1 MMIFKKIKY
10 CRLIKDWVVINPC
23 EVLSWSAFIFMA
35 ENKKSFVLYADIIH
49 TVSIL
54 DDSKAGKLF
63 KHILDYVNDKN
74 PISEDMLV
82 NIAFEPIKQQ
92 LKRDLQKWDE
102 IRNKRAAA
110 GSIGGHSKAKRSK
123 TKQIVANA
131 KSAKQNVANVAVN
144 GNVNVNVINNSIEN
158 IQSIFISK
166 TDTQWTKEFALKEAE
181 KFFNYYSS
189 NNWMVGKNKMKSV
202 THAVA
207 NWILRVEKPVLK
219 NAPKPFDPSKVIW

>member
-1 MMIFKKIKY
+1 
-10 CRLIKDWVVINPC
+10 
-23 EVLSWSAFIFMA
+23 MA

-74 PISEDMLV
+74 PISNDMFI

-110 GSIGGHSKAKRSK
+110 GSIGGHSKAKRIK
-123 TKQIVANA
+123 PKQNIANA
-131 KSAKQNVANVAVN
+131 TDAKQSIANVAVN
-144 GNVNVNVINNSIEN
+144 DNVNVNVNVINNSIEN

-166 TDTQWTKEFALKEAE
+166 TDTEWTKDFALKEAE

-189 NNWMVGKNKMKSV
+189 NNWMVGKNKMKSIEH
-202 THAVA
+202 TIA
-207 NWILRVEKPVLK
+207 NWILRIEKPVLK

>member
-1 MMIFKKIKY
+1 
-10 CRLIKDWVVINPC
+10 
-23 EVLSWSAFIFMA
+23 MA

-74 PISEDMLV
+74 PISEDMFV

-102 IRNKRAAA
+102 IRDKRALA

-123 TKQIVANA
+123 TKQNIANA

-144 GNVNVNVINNSIEN
+144 VNDNVNVNVINNIPTIEEVIDYFKFN
-158 IQSIFISK
+158 GYTRS
-166 TDTQWTKEFALKEAE
+166 AAE
-181 KFFNYYSS
+181 KAFNYYNE
-189 NNWMVGKNKMKSV
+189 NNWKDSQGRKVISWKQKMQGVWFKDENKDK
-202 THAVA
+202 AK
-207 NWILRVEKPVLK
+207 EKPV
-219 NAPKPFDPSKVIW
+219 IW

>member
-1 MMIFKKIKY
+1 
-10 CRLIKDWVVINPC
+10 
-23 EVLSWSAFIFMA
+23 MA

-54 DDSKAGKLF
+54 DDAKAGKLF
-63 KHILDYVNDKN
+63 KHILDYVNDNN
-74 PISEDMLV
+74 PISDDMFI

-102 IRNKRAAA
+102 IRNKRAVA

-144 GNVNVNVINNSIEN
+144 VNDNVNVNVINNIPTIEEVIDYFKFN
-158 IQSIFISK
+158 GYTRS
-166 TDTQWTKEFALKEAE
+166 AAE
-181 KFFNYYSS
+181 KAFNYYNE
-189 NNWMVGKNKMKSV
+189 NNWKDSQGRKVISWKQKMQGVWFKDENKDK
-202 THAVA
+202 AK
-207 NWILRVEKPVLK
+207 EKPV
-219 NAPKPFDPSKVIW
+219 IW